1 MTSSQFHSTDSTETL
16 TDPTTEPVSI
26 HEEVPP
32 FRSPHFWRSGAT
44 WQMFMGLGFIIL
56 MFGAFVLLTPF
67 MMLGL
72 VMFVVA
78 TVMVRII
85 FGLKD
90 E

>member
-1 MTSSQFHSTDSTETL
+1 
-16 TDPTTEPVSI
+16 
-26 HEEVPP
+26 
-32 FRSPHFWRSGAT
+32 
-44 WQMFMGLGFIIL
+44 MFMGLGFIIL